1 MKELTVK
8 GLVTVE
14 GMKFHEIE
22 GGFGEDK
29 KSMLAKEIATIHQR
43 ELSEINRRIN
53 NNRKRFVDNVDII
66 DLKETDFV
74 MSLKHNGIYTQ
85 NALNK
90 STNIYLLSERGYAKL
105 LKILE
110 DDLAWEQYDK
120 LVDGYFNMRKAIK
133 EKTPDIM
140 IAEAMQKLVE
150 NQNRHDEKIFKLI
163 ENQQKMTEKIGVITD
178 QIKDITENY
187 KMLCVITD
195 GQWENKKKIS
205 SFNGGLQKISEIV
218 EGTGITPADANK
230 KLIEKGILYEDK
242 IKGKVP
248 TLESIEK
255 GICEELP
262 VRTNPGKYFAVY
274 TTKGQKIVREILGI
288 EEVEQTTLDNV
299 IEFKK

>member
-29 KSMLAKEIATIHQR
+29 KSMLVKEIAAIHGR
-43 ELSEINRRIN
+43 ELKDINKDIN
-53 NNRKRFVDNVDII
+53 KNRKRFVDGIDVI
-66 DLKETDFV
+66 DLKVGDFK
-74 MSLKHNGIYTQ
+74 SLSLELGY
-85 NALNK
+85 NK
-90 STNIYLLSERGYAKL
+90 QSYANSNNIYVLSERGYAKL
-105 LKILE
+105 LKIL
-110 DDLAWEQYDK
+110 DDDIAWEQYDK
-120 LVDGYFNMRKAIK
+120 LVDGYFNMRKVIK

-248 TLESIEK
+248 TPESIEK
-255 GICEELP
+255 GICEEVP
-262 VRTNPGKYFAVY
+262 VRANPGKYFAVY
-274 TTKGQKIVREILGI
+274 TTKGQKIVREILGV
-288 EEVEQTTLDNV
+288 EEVEQTALDNV

>member
-22 GGFGEDK
+22 GGFGEDR
-29 KSMLAKEIATIHQR
+29 KSMLVKEIAAIHGR
-43 ELSEINRRIN
+43 ELKDINKDIN
-53 NNRKRFVDNVDII
+53 KNRKRFVDGIDVI
-66 DLKETDFV
+66 DLKVGDFK
-74 MSLKHNGIYTQ
+74 SLSLELGY
-85 NALNK
+85 NK
-90 STNIYLLSERGYAKL
+90 QSYANSNNIYVLSERGYAKL
-105 LKILE
+105 LKIL
-110 DDLAWEQYDK
+110 DDDIAWEQYDK

-248 TLESIEK
+248 TPESIEK

>member
-22 GGFGEDK
+22 GGFGEGK
-29 KSMLAKEIATIHQR
+29 KSMLVKEIAEIHGR
-43 ELSEINRRIN
+43 ELKKINELIN
-53 NNRKRFVDNVDII
+53 KNRKRFADNVDVI
-66 DLKETDFV
+66 DIKTGLSKGLVLEMGFT
-74 MSLKHNGIYTQ
+74 
-85 NALNK
+85 NAQYGNAK
-90 STNIYLLSERGYAKL
+90 NIYLLSERGYAKL
-105 LKILE
+105 LKLLE

-133 EKTPDIM
+133 EKAPDIM

-248 TLESIEK
+248 TPESIEK

-262 VRTNPGKYFAVY
+262 VRTNPGKFFAVY

>member
-1 MKELTVK
+1 MLVKEVA
-8 GLVTVE
+8 
-14 GMKFHEIE
+14 EIH
-22 GGFGEDK
+22 GKDLKHINED
-29 KSMLAKEIATIHQR
+29 
-43 ELSEINRRIN
+43 INK
-53 NNRKRFVDNVDII
+53 NRKRFKDGVHIVDLLGVGLTDPEIKEFGFTQQAINSYRG
-66 DLKETDFV
+66 LKA
-74 MSLKHNGIYTQ
+74 KGKNAGIYV
-85 NALNK
+85 
-90 STNIYLLSERGYAKL
+90 LSERGYSIL

-248 TLESIEK
+248 TPESIEK

-262 VRTNPGKYFAVY
+262 VRANPGKFFAVY

>member
-29 KSMLAKEIATIHQR
+29 KSMLVKEIAAIHGR
-43 ELSEINRRIN
+43 EEKHLNEVIN
-53 NNRKRFVDNVDII
+53 NNIKRFAINIDII
-66 DLKETDFV
+66 NLLSDENFKVVVDDLG
-74 MSLKHNGIYTQ
+74 LKSSNRQKY
-85 NALNK
+85 A
-90 STNIYLLSERGYAKL
+90 YLLSERGYSKL
-105 LKILE
+105 LKLL
-110 DDLAWEQYDK
+110 DDDIAWEQYDK

-133 EKTPDIM
+133 EKAPDIM

-248 TLESIEK
+248 TPESIEK

-262 VRTNPGKYFAVY
+262 VRANPGKFFAVY

>member
-1 MKELTVK
+1 MTLHKNVNI
-8 GLVTVE
+8 
-14 GMKFHEIE
+14 HET
-22 GGFGEDK
+22 
-29 KSMLAKEIATIHQR
+29 AKHSI
-43 ELSEINRRIN
+43 
-53 NNRKRFVDNVDII
+53 RFEYE
-66 DLKETDFV
+66 K
-74 MSLKHNGIYTQ
+74 Y
-85 NALNK
+85 A
-90 STNIYLLSERGYAKL
+90 YLLSERGYSKL
-105 LKILE
+105 LKLL
-110 DDLAWEQYDK
+110 DDDIAWEQYDK

-248 TLESIEK
+248 TPESIEK

>member
-22 GGFGEDK
+22 GGFGEGK
-29 KSMLAKEIATIHQR
+29 KSMLAKEIAEIHGR
-43 ELSEINRRIN
+43 ELKVVNQSINM
-53 NNRKRFVDNVDII
+53 NRKRFIDGVDIV
-66 DLKETDFV
+66 DLKDNEVVVNLIDQE
-74 MSLKHNGIYTQ
+74 IYTQ
-85 NALNK
+85 NGANRSK
-90 STNIYLLSERGYAKL
+90 NIYLLSERGYAKL

-248 TLESIEK
+248 TPESIEK
-255 GICEELP
+255 GICEEVP
-262 VRTNPGKYFAVY
+262 VRANPGKYFAVY

>member
-29 KSMLAKEIATIHQR
+29 KSILVKEIAEIHGR
-43 ELSEINRRIN
+43 ELKKINELIN
-53 NNRKRFVDNVDII
+53 KNRKRFADNVDVI
-66 DLKETDFV
+66 DIKTGLPKGLVLEMGFT
-74 MSLKHNGIYTQ
+74 
-85 NALNK
+85 NAQYGNAK
-90 STNIYLLSERGYAKL
+90 NIYLLSERGYAKL

-120 LVDGYFNMRKAIK
+120 LVDGYFNMRKVIK
-133 EKTPDIM
+133 EKTPDLM
-140 IAEAMQKLVE
+140 IAEAIKTMVDTQKSIAE
-150 NQNRHDEKIFKLI
+150 AQAKQDEKIIKLI
-163 ENQQKMTEKIGVITD
+163 EEQNKLTEQVKN
-178 QIKDITENY
+178 ITENY
-187 KMLCVITD
+187 QMLCVLTD
-195 GQWENKKKIS
+195 GQWESKKRIS
-205 SFNGGLQKISEIV
+205 SSNGGLQKISEIV

-248 TLESIEK
+248 TPESIEK
-255 GICEELP
+255 GICEEIP
-262 VRTNPGKYFAVY
+262 VRSNPGKYFAVY

>member
-1 MKELTVK
+1 MKMLESRINSVELCELINQLRKEEKGEDAKVLRHDSLMAKIRKELETMEKLGITNHQNILAVDY
-8 GLVTVE
+8 T
-14 GMKFHEIE
+14 
-22 GGFGEDK
+22 DK
-29 KSMLAKEIATIHQR
+29 KGETRPCFSLNASGMRQILN
-43 ELSEINRRIN
+43 SESVYVRCKTEEYIT
-53 NNRKRFVDNVDII
+53 K
-66 DLKETDFV
+66 LEEK
-74 MSLKHNGIYTQ
+74 
-85 NALNK
+85 NK
-90 STNIYLLSERGYAKL
+90 QLQQSA
-105 LKILE
+105 
-110 DDLAWEQYDK
+110 
-120 LVDGYFNMRKAIK
+120 
-133 EKTPDIM
+133 KTPDLM
-140 IAEAMQKLVE
+140 IAEAIKTMVDTQAK
-150 NQNRHDEKIFKLI
+150 QNEQIIKLI
-163 ENQQKMTEKIGVITD
+163 ENQNKLTEQV
-178 QIKDITENY
+178 KDITENY

-248 TLESIEK
+248 TPESIEK

>member
-22 GGFGEDK
+22 GGFGEGK
-29 KSMLAKEIATIHQR
+29 KSMLVKEIAEIHGR
-43 ELSEINRRIN
+43 ELKKINELIN
-53 NNRKRFVDNVDII
+53 KNRKRFADNVDVI
-66 DLKETDFV
+66 DIKTGLSKGLVLEMGFT
-74 MSLKHNGIYTQ
+74 
-85 NALNK
+85 NAQYGNAK
-90 STNIYLLSERGYAKL
+90 NIYLLSERGYAKL

-195 GQWENKKKIS
+195 GQWESKKKTS
-205 SFNGGLQKISEIV
+205 SLNGGLQKISEIV

-242 IKGKVP
+242 IKGKIP
-248 TLESIEK
+248 TPESIEK

-274 TTKGQKIVREILGI
+274 TTKGQKEVKKILGI

>member
-1 MKELTVK
+1 MELLESRINSVELCELINGLRKEEKGENAKVLRHDSLMAKVRKELETMEKLGITNHQNILEVDY
-8 GLVTVE
+8 T
-14 GMKFHEIE
+14 
-22 GGFGEDK
+22 DK
-29 KSMLAKEIATIHQR
+29 KGETRPCFSLNASGMRQILNSESVYVRCKTEEYIANL
-43 ELSEINRRIN
+43 EE
-53 NNRKRFVDNVDII
+53 K
-66 DLKETDFV
+66 
-74 MSLKHNGIYTQ
+74 
-85 NALNK
+85 NK
-90 STNIYLLSERGYAKL
+90 QLQQSA
-105 LKILE
+105 
-110 DDLAWEQYDK
+110 
-120 LVDGYFNMRKAIK
+120 
-133 EKTPDIM
+133 KTPDIM

-195 GQWENKKKIS
+195 GQWENKKKSS

-248 TLESIEK
+248 TPESIEK

-262 VRTNPGKYFAVY
+262 VRTNPGKFFAVY